1 MRKPSG
7 RAIATMS
14 LALVVLL
21 LTALPSVGQTPV
33 GAIEGLAKDSSGAVL
48 PGVTVEATSPA
59 LIEGVRTTSTDGTGN
74 YRVLRLP
81 VGVYAVK
88 FSLPGFITL
97 ARDNIIINSGFTAT
111 INVELKVSTVAETL
125 TVTGE
130 SPVVDVRTTTAQT
143 ILTDKAIDAI
153 PSARNVFDMTKF
165 VIGSSTSSPD
175 VGGSTSQ
182 IYTPI
187 QIHGSRGNDRSYYRD
202 GINLSHYF
210 GDGDAP
216 HSYGATGAQEEV
228 NYQTTAIPASVLN
241 GGMVMNMVSKAG
253 GNDVRGSVFASGAN
267 KSMQSS
273 NLDDDLREQ
282 GVRAT
287 AGAKKAY
294 DIDGSV
300 GGPIRVNRIWWF
312 GSARAYSF
320 NQLLANQFFLDGSQ
334 AFDFVRKSEY
344 FGKGTWQVNKDH
356 KLALS
361 LSHERSL
368 RPYRREGATFVLP
381 EAANYNITVGTKP
394 FNHLFGANWMGTLGN
409 AWLFEATWSHFAI
422 QFDETYRPEVGPDDV
437 AHLDIVTSVLSVA
450 PIRIR
455 RADTNMNA
463 FNGSITHLAK
473 WNGSHEIKAGVQ
485 VDAGAYKT
493 VRVNHG
499 DIILR
504 FSSGTPNSVDLINTP
519 VSTNNTARN
528 AAVYIQDS
536 WTVANRLTLNAGLRY
551 DDIDIG
557 IGEQSAPAGTW
568 VPERRTSP
576 TPVKRFRS
584 IVPRLGVAYDVF
596 GTGRTVLKGSFS
608 KYMGV
613 EATGLAESVNP
624 LFWATNRCTWSDA
637 NHDLLAQPSEISR
650 CVGWTGG
657 VTTTIDPDLRRPFNR
672 EYSLGIQHQL
682 APNLGGSV
690 MYYRRENRDLR
701 GTRNLAV
708 PTDSYIP
715 VVITNPLSNESLTIY
730 NQSGAT
736 AGRQDNLL
744 TNSSKLNTNYNGVE
758 FTIQRRFSPQVYLL
772 AGYHYGKALGRIAAG
787 ELNDPNDDI
796 FTDGAIGNDEP
807 HQFKLSGSYVLPW
820 QISVSGFLSMR
831 SGHTRAPQLVVNRAL
846 VPNLTRSSQTVRL
859 QRNDEE
865 RYDPV
870 SLVDL
875 RFGRRF
881 KLGRWEFEPFVDA
894 YNLLNANTVLTSVTT
909 FGPNL
914 GRVSSTIN
922 PRLIRVGGKASF

>member
-1 MRKPSG
+1 MTNLSVRDTRRWSG
-7 RAIATMS
+7 
-14 LALVVLL
+14 VLL
-21 LTALPSVGQTPV
+21 IVLATALPSAAQTPV
-33 GAIEGLAKDSSGAVL
+33 GTIEGLVRDTSGAVL
-48 PGVTVEATSPA
+48 PGVTVEVTSPA
-59 LIEGVRTTSTDGTGN
+59 LIEGARTAVTDHTGN

-81 VGVYAVK
+81 VGEYAVK
-88 FSLPGFITL
+88 FSLPGFMTVE
-97 ARDNIIINSGFTAT
+97 RDNIIINSGFTAT
-111 INVELKVSTVAETL
+111 INVELGISNVAETL
-125 TVTGE
+125 TVAGQ

-143 ILTDKAIDAI
+143 ILSDKVIDAI

-165 VIGSSTSSPD
+165 VIGSSTSTPD

-216 HSYGATGAQEEV
+216 HAYGSTGAQEEV

-241 GGMVMNMVSKAG
+241 GGMVINMVSKSG
-253 GNDVRGSVFASGAN
+253 GNRIGGSLFASGAN

-273 NLDDDLREQ
+273 NLNDDLRKQ

-294 DIDGSV
+294 DVDGSM
-300 GGPIRVNRIWWF
+300 GGPIRKNRIWWF

-320 NQLLANQFFLDGSQ
+320 NQLLANQFFLDGTQ

-344 FGKGTWQVNKDH
+344 LGKGTWQVTRDH
-356 KLALS
+356 KLSVS

-394 FNHLFGANWMGTLGN
+394 FNYLFGLNWMGTLGN
-409 AWLFEATWSHFAI
+409 AWLFEATWSRFAI
-422 QFDETYRPEVGPDDV
+422 RFDETYRSEVGPNDV

-463 FNGSITHLAK
+463 FNGSITHLGK
-473 WNGSHEIKAGVQ
+473 WFGTHELKVGFQ
-485 VDAGAYKT
+485 MDAGAYKT

-504 FSSGTPNSVDLINTP
+504 FSNGVPNSVDLINTP
-519 VSTNNTARN
+519 VSTNHTARN
-528 AAVYIQDS
+528 AAVYLQDS
-536 WTVANRLTLNAGLRY
+536 WTLVNRVTVNAGIRY

-557 IGEQSAPAGTW
+557 VGEQSAPAGTW
-568 VPERRTSP
+568 VPERRTDP
-576 TPVKRFRS
+576 KPVKRFRNV
-584 IVPRLGVAYDVF
+584 VPRLGVAYDLF
-596 GTGRTVLKGSFS
+596 GTGRTVVKGSVS

-624 LFWATNRCTWSDA
+624 LFWATNRCSWTDT
-637 NHDLLAQPSEISR
+637 NRDLLAQASEISR

-657 VTTTIDPDLRRPFNR
+657 VTTTIDPNLRRPFNR

-682 APNLGGSV
+682 AANLGASV
-690 MYYRRENRDLR
+690 MYFRRENRDLR
-701 GTRNLAV
+701 ATRNRAV
-708 PTDSYIP
+708 PADSYIP
-715 VVITNPLSNESLTIY
+715 VDIMNPLTGEPLTIY
-730 NQSGAT
+730 NQSPAT

-744 TNSSKLNTNYNGVE
+744 TNSPKLNTNYNGVE
-758 FTIQRRFSPQVYLL
+758 LTVQRRFSPEVYLL
-772 AGYHYGKALGRIAAG
+772 AGYHYGKALGRITAG

-796 FTDGAIGNDEP
+796 FAEGAIGNDEP
-807 HQFKLSGSYVLPW
+807 HQFKLSGSYVLPGK
-820 QISVSGFLSMR
+820 ITVSGFLSMR
-831 SGHTRAPQLVVNRAL
+831 SGHARAQQLVVGRAL
-846 VPNLTRSSQTVRL
+846 VPTLTRASQTVRV
-859 QRNDEE
+859 QRNDED
-865 RYDPV
+865 RYDSV
-870 SLVDL
+870 SLLDL

-881 KLGRWEFEPFVDA
+881 KIGRWEFEPFVDG
-894 YNLLNANTVLTSVTT
+894 YNILNANTILTSVTT
-909 FGPNL
+909 IGPNL
-914 GRVSSTIN
+914 GQVSSTIN
-922 PRLIRVGGKASF
+922 PRLFRVGGKTTF